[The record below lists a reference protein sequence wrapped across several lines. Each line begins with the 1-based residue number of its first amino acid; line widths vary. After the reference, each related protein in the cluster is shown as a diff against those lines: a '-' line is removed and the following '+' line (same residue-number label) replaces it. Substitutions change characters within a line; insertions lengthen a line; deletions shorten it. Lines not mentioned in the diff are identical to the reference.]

1 MTRISLLVA
10 VAGAICLSP
19 PSASAQPSVGVP
31 LDLATLQ
38 EEAQAVDPRARELA
52 LQQAQ
57 TDLRSQ
63 VIKADRLPAVTT
75 QGQFQYQS
83 DVPTAPFLLP
93 NGQPPFTPPKDTYD
107 LSLRVDER
115 LLDPTVSPRLSLE
128 QAELA
133 ESHARVRTSLYGLRE
148 EVNDAF
154 FAAALLEQQEGTLA
168 ATIADLEK
176 RLAET
181 ELRVREGTSIAS
193 DASAVEAT
201 LMERRQNQAE
211 LQARRHTALARLSA
225 LTGRTLIDADTLAVP
240 ELDVKVSEARASL
253 SDVRA
258 RPEYDLFK
266 RTRERLE
273 RQGDATVANDR
284 PLVSIYGRGGYG
296 KPALN
301 VIGNEFEFY
310 GLAGIQFQWKAW
322 TWGSAGHERDALA
335 LQQQIVL
342 ADEEAF
348 TDSLRRAVQGDLD
361 TIDQLRSVVEL
372 DARIISLREAVER
385 TTSSR
390 LAENVVTASEYLDRS
405 TELLSARFAEATHR
419 IELAQ
424 ASARFL
430 TQLGLEVR

>member
-1 MTRISLLVA
+1 MTRAPLLVA
-10 VAGAICLSP
+10 AVCVYLSP
-19 PSASAQPSVGVP
+19 PAAWAQRAAGTP

-38 EEAQAVDPRARELA
+38 EEALAADPRARELA
-52 LQQAQ
+52 LQQTQ
-57 TDLRSQ
+57 TDLRTQ
-63 VIKADRLPAVTT
+63 VIKADRLPSVTT

-115 LLDPTVSPRLSLE
+115 LLDPTVSTRLSLE

-133 ESHARVRTSLYGLRE
+133 ESQARVRTSLYGLRD

-154 FAAALLEQQEGTLA
+154 FQAALLEQQEATLA
-168 ATIADLEK
+168 ATVADLEK

-181 ELRVREGTSIAS
+181 QVRVREGTSVAS

-201 LMERRQNQAE
+201 LLERRQNEADV
-211 LQARRHTALARLSA
+211 QARRHTALARLSA
-225 LTGRTLIDADTLAVP
+225 LTGRTITEADVLAVP
-240 ELDVKVSEARASL
+240 ELDAKVRDARASL
-253 SDVRA
+253 ADVRA
-258 RPEYDLFK
+258 RPEYDLFQ
-266 RTRERLE
+266 RTRDRLE
-273 RQGDATVANDR
+273 RQGETTVASER

-310 GLAGIQFQWKAW
+310 GLAGIQVQWKAW

-348 TDSLRRAVQGDLD
+348 TDSLRRAIQGDLD
-361 TIDQLRSVVEL
+361 TIDQLHGVVEL

-390 LAENVVTASEYLDRS
+390 FAENVVTASEYLDR
-405 TELLSARFAEATHR
+405 TTDLLTARVAQATHR

-424 ASARFL
+424 AGARFL
-430 TQLGLEVR
+430 TRLGLEVR